1 MKFIDG
7 WLDALVSGTGY
18 DREWQRSLV
27 SVGVLSGMDRI
38 ALKTLTEHGIVPMDS
53 AYICHNIVFTAFMRH
68 VRGFDLEFFD
78 FLFPSFEQ
86 FYGQG
91 SFKPW
96 FGGYGLW
103 DTRTM
108 HVQLLQTP
116 RDISVDFL
124 YDSRVIE
131 YVIFNDCPPFR
142 SLVYHR
148 WGYT

>member
-1 MKFIDG
+1 
-7 WLDALVSGTGY
+7 
-18 DREWQRSLV
+18 
-27 SVGVLSGMDRI
+27 
-38 ALKTLTEHGIVPMDS
+38 MDS

-142 SLVYHR
+142 SLV
-148 WGYT
+148 